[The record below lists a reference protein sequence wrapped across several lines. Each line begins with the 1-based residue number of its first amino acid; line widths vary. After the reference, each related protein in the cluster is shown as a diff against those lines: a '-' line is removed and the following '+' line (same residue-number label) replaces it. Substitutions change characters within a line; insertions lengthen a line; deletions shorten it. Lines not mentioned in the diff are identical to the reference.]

1 MSQPVTDNKK
11 LAPPKPGEKGKKV
24 YNVNGQKFEVNAK
37 FDVYKV
43 CGCGSYGTVCA
54 ATDTEKN
61 VKVAIKKM
69 ARVFDDLVDGK
80 RILRELKV
88 LVLVK
93 HPNLLS
99 LHEFLRPVARETFE
113 DVYVVTDLYDSDLHR
128 IIKSQQKLT
137 DEHHAYFMV
146 QAFRGLHYLHTANII
161 HRDLKPSNMLV
172 NANCEL
178 VLCDFGLA
186 RGEDSA
192 EMTEYVVTRWYR
204 PPELLALSSH
214 YDRSVD
220 MWSMGLI
227 FAEVLLGRA
236 LLPGKD
242 YLSQL
247 SMVISLLGMPS
258 LEDMKH
264 LSEQARKF
272 IVAQPQREPQNLVG
286 LLSAKTTPEGAD
298 LICKMLVFN
307 PEKRISTLE
316 ALRHPYFARNREPG
330 DDHEAPVKFT
340 WSHDGDYT
348 EAELREDMW
357 NEIIARSPPNEE

>member
-1 MSQPVTDNKK
+1 MSQPVTDSKK

-24 YNVNGQKFEVNAK
+24 YMVNGQKFEVNGNY
-37 FDVYKV
+37 DVYKV

-54 ATDTEKN
+54 ATDAAKN
-61 VKVAIKKM
+61 TKVAIKKM

-88 LVLVK
+88 LGMVK

-99 LHEFLRPVARETFE
+99 MQVFLRPVDRETFE
-113 DVYVVTDLYDSDLHR
+113 DVYVVTDLWDSDLHK
-128 IIKSQQKLT
+128 IIKSQQKLS
-137 DEHHAYFMV
+137 DEHHSYFMV

-172 NANCEL
+172 NANCDL

-186 RGEDSA
+186 RGEDTA

-227 FAEVLLGRA
+227 FAELLLGRA

-247 SMVISLLGMPS
+247 SMVISLLGMPA
-258 LEDMKH
+258 EDDMKH

-272 IVAQPQREPQNLVG
+272 IVAQPRREAQDLSG
-286 LLSAKTTPEGAD
+286 LLRTKTTPEGAD

-316 ALRHPYFARNREPG
+316 VIRHPYFAKVREAG
-330 DDHEAPVKFT
+330 DENEAPSKFT
-340 WSHDGDYT
+340 WSHEGDYT

-357 NEIIARSPPNEE
+357 NEILARSPPNAE